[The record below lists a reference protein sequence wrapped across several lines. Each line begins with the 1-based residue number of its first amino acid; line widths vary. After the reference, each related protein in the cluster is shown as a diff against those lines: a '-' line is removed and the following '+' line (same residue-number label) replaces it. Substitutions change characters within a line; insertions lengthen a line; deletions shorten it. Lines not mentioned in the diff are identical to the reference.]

1 MTYLSLC
8 IFHVFL
14 VDKKVVVVTN
24 TLYKK
29 GVSMQ
34 EKDIKRIMVKQFK
47 KRTVVFEMN
56 NHKCKK
62 F

>member
-47 KRTVVFEMN
+47 KKN
-56 NHKCKK
+56 SGI
-62 F
+62 